1 MKEST
6 SHRLLNIAFV
16 VISGLGIIFSLVGIT
31 SIWVAKPRIQTSFL
45 VLLSSSDS
53 ILSNTNEGLQ
63 VLDSTL
69 DASKTNLDTIEST
82 LTNLDETIL
91 SISSSLDSSATLIG
105 DDLRLTVIDTQ
116 IALSSAATSAE
127 LIDNT
132 LAILAAIPFVGA
144 DYQPDVP
151 LHISLDQVA
160 VSLEDVP
167 DSLET
172 IEDSLKDTAD
182 GLTVLKNDLGDLA
195 GNIGDFEDD
204 LSDAQIVLLEYVRI
218 IEGLE
223 QRSENF
229 QRNLPLY
236 MTLTSILL
244 SGLLFWLGFAQVII
258 LLQSIIHLRGERQ
271 IVNLADIRREPT
283 PQNNNQS

>member
-6 SHRLLNIAFV
+6 NHRILNIAFV
-16 VISGLGIIFSLVGIT
+16 VISGLGILFSLVGIT
-31 SIWVAKPRIQTSFL
+31 SIWFVKPRIETSIL
-45 VLLSSSDS
+45 ILLNSSDS

-63 VLDSTL
+63 VLDGTL

-91 SISSSLDSSATLIG
+91 SISSSLDSSATLVG

-160 VSLEDVP
+160 VSLEDIP
-167 DSLET
+167 GSLET
-172 IEDSLKDTAD
+172 IEESLKDTAT
-182 GLTVLKNDLGDLA
+182 GLNVLKSDLGDLA

-236 MTLTSILL
+236 MILISLLL
-244 SGLLFWLGFAQVII
+244 SGIVFWLGFAQVII
-258 LLQSIIHLRGERQ
+258 LLRSITHLRGERQ

-283 PQNNNQS
+283 HQNNNQS